1 MTENGS
7 RKKVV
12 YLIGAGA
19 SHGCVKY
26 LGSTCGILMEDLK
39 VPLTNKICEL
49 FESDKE
55 KYGTLEKLIHD
66 VINAESTDLEQ
77 IITFLEEC
85 PSSVHKQLADDLRRT
100 FEIVLRKQLDTIEE
114 EIDDGRFSL
123 YAALLDMYQVV
134 NCPEEL
140 QAILTLNYDEYIEE
154 AAASVCDHPI
164 DFGIRLQGT
173 NVSEKSLKLLKLHG
187 SFGWKDAWP
196 IHRVDNGNE
205 APVWI
210 PPGILKGKQQY
221 PFNILWGLAR
231 DLLDCD
237 VLRIIGCRLSPNDWD
252 LISLLFATYHA
263 HATKSSSYIVEVI
276 DSPAHAIK
284 LKRSYP
290 YLKVCSILEITKMGI
305 GNQLVAEFL
314 GGPPRSLNI
323 DSLTPEEL
331 DEICHHIGTEKN
343 WFHIWLQQMAEAFES
358 EPDIGVETPKGEF
371 KKLLNY

>member
-39 VPLTNKICEL
+39 VPLTNKVCEL

-85 PSSVHKQLADDLRRT
+85 PSSVHKQLAGDLKRT
-100 FEIVLRKQLDTIEE
+100 FEKVLRNELSTIKD
-114 EIDDGRFSL
+114 EIGDNRFSL
-123 YAALLDMYQVV
+123 YAALLDMYQVEK
-134 NCPEEL
+134 CPEEL
-140 QAILTLNYDEYIEE
+140 QAILTLNYDEFIED
-154 AAASVCDHPI
+154 AASSIDHPI

-210 PPGILKGKQQY
+210 PPGILKGKQRY

-252 LISLLFATYHA
+252 LISLLFTTRYVH
-263 HATKSSSYIVEVI
+263 TSRVPSFEIQVI
-276 DSPAHAIK
+276 DSPCRALK
-284 LKRSYP
+284 LKQTYP
-290 YLKVCSILEITKMGI
+290 YLDIRSILEIKIEKLEI
-305 GNQLVAEFL
+305 GNQLVGRFTE
-314 GGPPRSLNI
+314 GPPQAFA
-323 DSLTPEEL
+323 SLTPEEQKKL
-331 DEICHHIGTEKN
+331 YDDIGTEKN
-343 WFHIWLQQMAEAFES
+343 WFHIWLQAN
-358 EPDIGVETPKGEF
+358 GRG
-371 KKLLNY
+371 L